1 MKYMIIGA
9 GGTGGAIGGFLTKA
23 GKDVALIAR
32 GQHLAAM
39 QAGGL
44 KFETMDG
51 EFTVPVRACTMEE
64 YQDTPDVIFVCVKGY
79 SLSDTIPFIKRA
91 AAPHTIVIPILNI
104 YGTGG
109 KLQKELPDL
118 TVTDGCIYIAAEIRQ
133 PGVILMSG
141 RIFRVVYGLRRD
153 TSEEEKVRLLPV
165 LKKVEQDLADAQI
178 TPVLSVQIEKDALQ
192 KFSFVSPMA
201 ALGACYDIPASAVQ
215 APGAMREMF
224 AELVREIKKLSE
236 AMGVCL
242 PDNIVQINLQ
252 IMDDLVP
259 TATASMHRD
268 IRNGRQ
274 SEADGLVYE
283 VVRLGRQYHVS
294 LPVYEKIADELGK
307 RLERGRHN
315 EREIAE
321 KK

>member
-1 MKYMIIGA
+1 
-9 GGTGGAIGGFLTKA
+9 
-23 GKDVALIAR
+23 
-32 GQHLAAM
+32 
-39 QAGGL
+39 
-44 KFETMDG
+44 
-51 EFTVPVRACTMEE
+51 
-64 YQDTPDVIFVCVKGY
+64 
-79 SLSDTIPFIKRA
+79 
-91 AAPHTIVIPILNI
+91 
-104 YGTGG
+104 
-109 KLQKELPDL
+109 
-118 TVTDGCIYIAAEIRQ
+118 
-133 PGVILMSG
+133 MSG